1 MALVISGG
9 GPCWGWPLLSVA
21 LVGGGPCCRWP
32 LFVVALVIGGGGGW
46 WPLLVLVVGGGPWVV
61 AAAIRYPLHKLLLVF
76 V

>member
-1 MALVISGG
+1 MV
-9 GPCWGWPLLSVA
+9 VA

-32 LFVVALVIGGGGGW
+32 LLGVALVVRGPCWGWPLLGVALVIGGGGGW

-61 AAAIRYPLHKLLLVF
+61 AAIPYPLHKLLLVF